1 MLLFGA
7 LAFRFYFHRGFAGAP
22 NLLTGFDHWLQRVL
36 LAAAAVTLVFSFAW
50 LDLEAVMM
58 GDGWSDA
65 LSART
70 LSAVLFQTVF
80 GGAWIW
86 HIAFGAAALAIVL
99 SVRRGFQRR
108 GRNVLLLCLAAAI
121 VASTAWAGHAVMHS
135 GSAGLTQLS
144 AQVIHLL
151 AASAWLGSLP
161 TLAYILYKAQR
172 GQHNGWAAA
181 ARYIL
186 PRYSR
191 VGYVAVSL
199 ILATGC
205 VNSWFLVGSIHAL
218 VDTTYGHV
226 LIAKVCLV
234 ALMVGVALVNRIGYM
249 PRVMRLG
256 ESASA
261 PHMPFKRL
269 WKAVAVEQLLALAIL
284 AMVGVLGTLPP
295 ARAI

>member
-7 LAFRFYFHRGFAGAP
+7 LAFRFNFFRGFAGAP
-22 NLLTGFDHWLQRVL
+22 TLLAGFDHWLQRIL
-36 LAAAAVTLVFSFAW
+36 LAAAAVTLVFSCAW

-58 GDGWSDA
+58 GNGWGDA
-65 LSART
+65 LNTQT
-70 LSAVLFQTVF
+70 LFAVLFRTVF
-80 GGAWIW
+80 GRAWIW
-86 HIAFGAAALAIVL
+86 HMAFAAGALVIL
-99 SVRRGFQRR
+99 LIRRDFQN
-108 GRNVLLLCLAAAI
+108 RNRSALLLCVAAAV
-121 VASTAWAGHAVMHS
+121 VASTAWAGHAVMNS
-135 GSAGLTQLS
+135 GSAGRTQLL

-172 GQHNGWAAA
+172 GQHSGWAAA

-191 VGYVAVSL
+191 AGYVAVSL

-205 VNSWFLVGSIHAL
+205 VNSWFLVGSIRAL

-234 ALMVGVALVNRIGYM
+234 ALMVSVALVNRIGIM
-249 PRVMRLG
+249 PGVMRFS

-261 PHMPFKRL
+261 AHMPFKRL
-269 WKAVAVEQLLALAIL
+269 WKAVALEQLLALAIL
-284 AMVGVLGTLPP
+284 AVVGVLGTLPP
-295 ARAI
+295 ATPI